1 MLNKDAIK
9 HIEHLKEEII
19 DLSDIEIESLNKAI
33 EALDDLSGKYLTNC
47 GHCSYTK
54 KRTTKEDLAVADR
67 IDNYV
72 SKLTQGDDISS
83 GRMSKEEYIEIVSS
97 LRYAISSLR
106 GGNK

>member
-1 MLNKDAIK
+1 MTNKEAVFY
-9 HIEHLKEEII
+9 LKQVREDYEYK
-19 DLSDIEIESLNKAI
+19 EFFEGK
-33 EALDDLSGKYLTNC
+33 EALDVALKALDNS
-47 GHCSYTK
+47 SDK
-54 KRTTKEDLAVADR
+54 KDLAVADKL
-67 IDNYV
+67 DTFV

>member
-1 MLNKDAIK
+1 MTNKEAIEV
-9 HIEHLKEEII
+9 IEHIRDDFGITNKQF
-19 DLSDIEIESLNKAI
+19 IEAYTLAI

-47 GHCSYTK
+47 GHCPYTRKRTK
-54 KRTTKEDLAVADR
+54 KEDIAVADR

>member
-1 MLNKDAIK
+1 MTSKEAKDILKELPDRITEILLPSYKSYDYHLALDLAIK
-9 HIEHLKEEII
+9 
-19 DLSDIEIESLNKAI
+19 
-33 EALDDLSGKYLTNC
+33 ALDNSSDKQ
-47 GHCSYTK
+47 
-54 KRTTKEDLAVADR
+54 DLAVADKL
-67 IDNYV
+67 DTFV

>member
-1 MLNKDAIK
+1 MTNKEAKEILSIMLKNKIYLGDISKALDLAIK
-9 HIEHLKEEII
+9 
-19 DLSDIEIESLNKAI
+19 
-33 EALDDLSGKYLTNC
+33 ALDNSSD
-47 GHCSYTK
+47 K
-54 KRTTKEDLAVADR
+54 KDLAVADKL
-67 IDNYV
+67 DTFV